1 MFDEKLL
8 YNAWRDT
15 GIKFDEKLLTTH
27 VVNGCSVSK
36 RTRVKSI
43 LTEILQA
50 QCVKETAELCMVL
63 DDRGKFFLVKKF
75 TCLPPPIRSVVF
87 L

>member
-8 YNAWRDT
+8 YNAWHDT

-27 VVNGCSVSK
+27 AVNGCSVSN
-36 RTRVKSI
+36 RTREKSI

-63 DDRGKFFLVKKF
+63 DDRGKFF
-75 TCLPPPIRSVVF
+75 
-87 L
+87 